1 MTSTIELLVL
11 AALFAETQA
20 IRFVRHDD
28 EFYED
33 NQDVEFWSNKEI
45 NLANKAGNPRND
57 FESSWAQSHNDLQKV
72 IAPPKDSSDLH
83 IKGYTDEATFDE
95 ENR

>member
-1 MTSTIELLVL
+1 L

-33 NQDVEFWSNKEI
+33 NQEVTFWSNKEI
-45 NLANKAGNPRND
+45 NLANKPGNPRND
-57 FESSWAQSHNDLQKV
+57 FESSWTESQKV
-72 IAPPKDSSDLH
+72 IAPPKDSNDLH
-83 IKGYTDEATFDE
+83 IKGYTDEETFEE